1 MKPIRIDDYCFDR
14 IHLWLQYDACV
25 PQFIEMVVEV
35 FYPANRKANGLVMF
49 DHGFLIGNDLLWY
62 PKKIAGMLLDDNPL
76 FGINPSDYYNYSSAL
91 VEKNWAMA
99 FVSASH
105 AQVDWMPWTDIGGN
119 PRVGQEAYAAA
130 SYLIK
135 YGMTNFFWLA
145 EAEGHNSKSF
155 DAELASKAK
164 FLISN
169 NVIFAGHSV
178 GGAHAQAAACGF
190 DTLRQIGANQCR
202 PFNPVIYNR
211 EFLPAFSMPMA
222 SWKVEH
228 RANPVGLLM
237 LSPVDQSVP
246 LFIPGMSDY
255 RAALA
260 SRPMP
265 MAMITGQCDCACLD
279 MSQPPAWSDNGTES
293 QFSQLTGGGK
303 GSWVVASQVERGSHC
318 GYLTDKS
325 PLCSVADMPSEC
337 KRCPEGTAYKPMGAE
352 AVFTS
357 EMFRKFIGIYPD
369 GGGFQG
375 GFSDWI
381 QSDFIT
387 WLNQKSPCCDLNLM
401 QMPGGG
407 YIDNVPPV

>member
-14 IHLWLQYDACV
+14 IHLWLQYDPFV
-25 PQFIEMVVEV
+25 PEFIEMVIEV

-49 DHGFLIGNDLLWY
+49 NHGFLIGNDLLWY
-62 PKKIAGMLLDDNPL
+62 PKKIAGMLLNDNPL
-76 FGINPSDYYNYSSAL
+76 FGINPSAYYNYSEAI

-119 PRVGQEAYAAA
+119 PRVGQETYAAA
-130 SYLIK
+130 SYLIR
-135 YGMTNFFWLA
+135 YGLTEFFWLA
-145 EAEGHNSKSF
+145 EAKGHNSKSF
-155 DAELASKAK
+155 DAKLARDAQ
-164 FLISN
+164 FMVSN

-190 DTLRQIGANQCR
+190 DTLRQIGRKQCR

-211 EFLPAFSMPMA
+211 ELLPAFSRLMA
-222 SWKVEH
+222 DWPEED

-237 LSPVDQSVP
+237 LSPVDQHVP
-246 LFIPGMSDY
+246 IFMPGMSEY

-260 SRPMP
+260 SRQMP
-265 MAMITGQCDCACLD
+265 MTMIVGQCDCACLD
-279 MSQPPAWSDNGTES
+279 MSQPPAWSDTPGVES
-293 QFSQLTGGGK
+293 EFSQLTGD

-325 PLCSVADMPSEC
+325 PLCSVADLPSQC
-337 KRCPEGTAYKPMGAE
+337 KRCPGVDVYKPMGAE
-352 AVFTS
+352 TAFTI
-357 EMFRKFIGIYPD
+357 EMLGKFIDLYPN

-375 GFSDWI
+375 GFNDWI
-381 QSDFIT
+381 GSEFIT
-387 WLNQKSPCCDLNLM
+387 WLNQPNPCCDLNLM
-401 QMPGGG
+401 PMHGGG

>member
-14 IHLWLQYDACV
+14 IHLWLQYDPFV
-25 PQFIEMVVEV
+25 PEFIEMVIEV

-49 DHGFLIGNDLLWY
+49 NHGFLIGNDLLWY

-76 FGINPSDYYNYSSAL
+76 FGINPSAYYNYSEAI

-119 PRVGQEAYAAA
+119 PRVGQETFAAA
-130 SYLIK
+130 SYLIR
-135 YGMTNFFWLA
+135 YGLTEFFWLA
-145 EAEGHNSKSF
+145 EAKGPNSKRF
-155 DAELASKAK
+155 DAKLASDAQ
-164 FLISN
+164 FMVSN

-190 DTLRQIGANQCR
+190 DTLRQIGRKQCR

-211 EFLPAFSMPMA
+211 EFLPAFSRPMA
-222 SWKVEH
+222 DWPEED

-237 LSPVDQSVP
+237 LSPVDQHVP
-246 LFIPGMSDY
+246 IFMPGMSEY

-260 SRPMP
+260 SRQMP
-265 MAMITGQCDCACLD
+265 MTMIVGQCDCACLD
-279 MSQPPAWSDNGTES
+279 MSQPPAWSDTPGVES
-293 QFSQLTGGGK
+293 EFSQLTGD

-325 PLCSVADMPSEC
+325 PLCSVADLPSQC
-337 KRCPEGTAYKPMGAE
+337 KRCPGVDVYKPMGAE
-352 AVFTS
+352 TAFTT
-357 EMFRKFIGIYPD
+357 ELLGKFIDLYPN

-375 GFSDWI
+375 GFNDWI
-381 QSDFIT
+381 GSEFIT
-387 WLNQKSPCCDLNLM
+387 WLNQPNPCCDLNLM
-401 QMPGGG
+401 PMPGGG

>member
-14 IHLWLQYDACV
+14 IHLWLQYDLLV
-25 PQFIEMVVEV
+25 PEFVEVVVEV
-35 FYPANRKANGLVMF
+35 FYPANRQANGLVMF
-49 DHGFLIGNDLLWY
+49 NHGFLIGNDLLWY
-62 PKKIAGMLLDDNPL
+62 PKKIAGALLDDNPL
-76 FGINPSDYYNYSSAL
+76 FGINPSAYYNYSSAI

-105 AQVDWMPWTDIGGN
+105 AQVDWLPWTDIGGN
-119 PRVGQEAYAAA
+119 PRVGQEAFAAA

-135 YGMTNFFWLA
+135 YGTTEFFWLA
-145 EAEGHNSKSF
+145 EAEGHNSKNY
-155 DAELASKAK
+155 DTELASKAK
-164 FLISN
+164 FMISN

-190 DTLRQIGANQCR
+190 EQLQTIGRQSCK

-211 EFLPAFSMPMA
+211 EVFPAFSLPMG
-222 SWKVEH
+222 SWKKEH
-228 RANPVGLLM
+228 RANPVGLVM
-237 LSPVDQSVP
+237 LSPVDQKIP

-255 RAALA
+255 RAVLA
-260 SRPMP
+260 SRQIP

-279 MSQPPAWSDNGTES
+279 MSQPPAWSDTGAES

-318 GYLTDKS
+318 GYLTYNC
-325 PLCSVADMPSEC
+325 PLCNVADMPSEC
-337 KRCPEGTAYKPMGAE
+337 KRCPKDYAYKSMGDE
-352 AVFTS
+352 AAFTA
-357 EMFRKFIGIYPD
+357 EMFRMFISIYPD
-369 GGGFQG
+369 GGGFEG

-381 QSDFIT
+381 GSDFIS
-387 WLNQKSPCCDLNLM
+387 WLNQPSPDGKVNLM

-407 YIDNVPPV
+407 YIDNVPPM